1 MESII
6 FILLNEAGGRMR
18 GHRIG
23 GCELDLEHSHLILP
37 EEEGLDRVH
46 SSPNGKHNASGLH

>member
-1 MESII
+1 
-6 FILLNEAGGRMR
+6 MR

-23 GCELDLEHSHLILP
+23 GCELDLEHSHLTLP

-46 SSPNGKHNASGLH
+46 SSPNGKHNASGIH